1 MKMNPLKIS
10 GLAVLFLLNNPAFS
24 MNPGDKGGQASAGKN
39 LYLESIPGKEVITG
53 TVLDEKGQPM
63 PGVGVKNLS
72 TGKSV
77 VTDASGKF
85 SIDAGPKDILRFSFV
100 GYQNKDV
107 TVGSQTNLNVSI
119 VPAEASKLDDV
130 VVIGY
135 GSVKKTDLTG
145 SVGVV
150 KASELQERPA
160 ASLNQALAGRV
171 SGVQVNTNSG
181 RPGGQTNI
189 KIRGFSSI
197 NTSNN
202 PLFVVDGVALP
213 VGSQTQ
219 NSNAIDY
226 INPSDIASVEVLK
239 DASSTAIYG
248 ARGANGVILVTTKKG
263 TANSQRITYDADFSV
278 NTLAAHHVEML
289 DAFEYVKVQ
298 DLAYENI
305 KVYDPVGWAA
315 GNYNSTPVP
324 KAARAALPLLFD
336 SNGNP
341 LYNTDWLKE
350 STQNKLSQN
359 HQLGFTGGNENNT
372 YGVFA
377 GYRDDEG
384 LLKNSYLKRYSAR
397 FNFDS
402 KIKPWLKVGGN
413 LSYNNQ
419 DENIVDQG
427 TGGLNSVRMITEA
440 FPFLPIKLP
449 DGRWGDNKLIP
460 WAEGG
465 SNPVHILTDQKYGII
480 TQTMLGSIYSTIN
493 FTKDLE
499 FRTQLGSNVVSRN
512 INEYNAKLL
521 YGISDGQNGTAN
533 VTNDRETFWSIE
545 NYLTYNKRFAESHS
559 INALLGISWQASNF
573 FSNTS
578 HAENFVTDFYGD
590 NNLGSGSKSISVGS
604 SRNRS
609 AFNSYFGRINY
620 AYKDK
625 YLVTLTGRAD
635 GSSKF
640 GENHKY
646 AFFPS
651 AALAWNVSNEDFL
664 KGNKTISNLKIR
676 TSYGLSGNS
685 ELPAYQ
691 SLATL
696 VNNSAIINDSKVTGI
711 GIGRL
716 ANPDLVWEKTA
727 QYDAGLELGLL
738 SNRIS
743 LEADIYYRKTTD
755 MLLDAPVPRSTGYAV
770 IRKNV
775 GSMENKGL
783 NLGVNTVNIQSDNFT
798 WKTSF
803 NISINKNKVLSL
815 ATPDDIFGVGN
826 PNFTNQTGIIRVGEP
841 VGSFWGLVRLGT
853 WSEAERAEAAKYVS
867 YRGGKTLLPGD
878 IKYLD
883 VNGDKAITDADRQII
898 GNGTPKGWGSFSNA
912 FRYKNLDLI
921 VELQYSYGN
930 DVLNMT
936 HHSGEDRQVQANSF
950 ASVLNAWTPQNQNTP
965 IAAIRDQS
973 AGYVTNVDTHWLEDG
988 SFIRGK
994 NLLLGYTFNSTFAQK
1009 LRLNRL
1015 KVYASVQNFF
1025 LATKYTGNDP
1035 EVTTYGN
1042 AFAQG
1047 QTFFDYPKPTTFL
1060 VGLNIGL

>member
-1 MKMNPLKIS
+1 MNLSKIS
-10 GLAVLFLLNNPAFS
+10 GLAVLLLLNGPAFS
-24 MNPGDKGGQASAGKN
+24 KNPVAGGPKGFRISSFSSMLQQATIS
-39 LYLESIPGKEVITG
+39 G
-53 TVLDEKGQPM
+53 TVTDEKNQSM
-63 PGVGVKNLS
+63 PGVGVKNQT
-72 TGKSV
+72 TGKSA

-85 SIDAGPKDILRFSFV
+85 VIEASPGNVVRFSFI

-107 TVGSQTNLNVSI
+107 TVGTSTTINVKI
-119 VPAEASKLDDV
+119 EPAEASTLNDV

-135 GSVKKTDLTG
+135 GAVKKSDLTG

-160 ASLNQALAGRV
+160 PSLNQALAGRIA
-171 SGVQVNTNSG
+171 GVQVNTNSG

-189 KIRGFSSI
+189 RIRGFSSI

-202 PLFVVDGVALP
+202 PLYVVDGVALP

-219 NSNAIDY
+219 NSSAIDY

-248 ARGANGVILVTTKKG
+248 ARGANGVILITTKKG
-263 TANSQRITYDADFSV
+263 TANNQRITYDADFSV
-278 NTLAAHHVEML
+278 NTLGPKHVEML

-315 GNYNSTPVP
+315 GNYASTPIP
-324 KAARAALPLLFD
+324 KNARIALPQFFD

-359 HQLGFTGGNENNT
+359 HQLGFSGGNEKST
-372 YGVFA
+372 YGIFA
-377 GYRDDEG
+377 GYRNDEG
-384 LLKNSYLKRYSAR
+384 LLKNSFLKRYSAR

-402 KIKPWLKVGGN
+402 NIKSWLKVGGN

-419 DENIVDQG
+419 QENIVDQG

-449 DGRWGDNKLIP
+449 DGRWGDNKLVP

-465 SNPVHILTDQKYGII
+465 SNPVHILTDQKYGVV
-480 TQTMLGSIYSTIN
+480 TQTALGSLYSTISLA
-493 FTKDLE
+493 KDLE
-499 FRTQLGSNVVSRN
+499 FRTQLGANVVSRN

-533 VTNDRETFWSIE
+533 ITDDRETFWSLE
-545 NYLTYNKRFAESHS
+545 NYLTYNKRLGESHAL
-559 INALLGISWQASNF
+559 NALLGFSWQETNF

-578 HAENFVTDFYGD
+578 HAENFVTDFYGT
-590 NNLGSGSKSISVGS
+590 NNLGSGSKSITVGS

-620 AYKDK
+620 AFKDK
-625 YLVTLTGRAD
+625 YLATVTGRVD

-640 GENHKY
+640 GDNHKF

-651 AALAWNVSNEDFL
+651 AALAWKVSEESFL
-664 KGNKTISNLKIR
+664 KGNKTISNLKLR

-696 VNNSAIINDSKVTGI
+696 VNNSAIINDTRVTGI

-727 QYDAGLELGLL
+727 QYDAGLELGLFN
-738 SNRIS
+738 NRIS
-743 LEADIYYRKTTD
+743 IEADVYYRKTTD

-770 IRKNV
+770 IRKNI
-775 GSMENKGL
+775 GSMRNKGID
-783 NLGVNTVNIQSDNFT
+783 LGINTINVETENFT

-803 NISINKNKVLSL
+803 NISLNRNKVLSL

-853 WSEAERAEAAKYVS
+853 WSEAERATAAQFVS

-878 IKYLD
+878 VKYLD

-898 GNGTPKGWGSFSNA
+898 GNGTPKGWGSFSNSI
-912 FRYKNLDLI
+912 RYKNLDLI

-930 DVLNMT
+930 DILNMT

-950 ASVLNAWTPQNQNTP
+950 ASVLNAWTPQNQNTS

-994 NLLLGYTFNSTFAQK
+994 NLLLGYTFNPTIAQK

-1015 KVYASVQNFF
+1015 RIYASVQNFF

-1047 QTFFDYPKPTTFL
+1047 QTFFDYPKPTTFML
-1060 VGLNIGL
+1060 GLNIGL

>member
-1 MKMNPLKIS
+1 MKINLLKIS
-10 GLAVLFLLNNPAFS
+10 GLSVLFLLNSSAFS
-24 MNPGDKGGQASAGKN
+24 MNPVAEKSDGFSELNMPLMHIQNRK
-39 LYLESIPGKEVITG
+39 VITG
-53 TVLDEKGQPM
+53 TVLDEKNMPI
-63 PGVGVKNLS
+63 PGVGIKNIS
-72 TGKSV
+72 SGKTA
-77 VTDASGKF
+77 VTDEAGKF
-85 SIDAGPKDILRFSFV
+85 SIEANPNDVIRFSYV

-107 TVGSQTNLNVSI
+107 TVGNEASI
-119 VPAEASKLDDV
+119 SVKMMPAEANKLDEV

-150 KASELQERPA
+150 KASELQERPSS
-160 ASLNQALAGRV
+160 SLNQALAGRI

-202 PLFVVDGVALP
+202 PLYVVDGVALP

-248 ARGANGVILVTTKKG
+248 ARGANGVILITTKKG
-263 TANSQRITYDADFSV
+263 TANAQRITYDADFGI

-315 GNYNSTPVP
+315 GSYASTPVP
-324 KAARAALPLLFD
+324 KAARIALPQFFD

-359 HQLGFTGGNENNT
+359 HQLGFTGGNENST

-377 GYRDDEG
+377 GYRDDQG
-384 LLKNSYLKRYSAR
+384 LLLNSYLKRYSGR

-419 DENIVDQG
+419 NENIVDQG

-440 FPFLPIKLP
+440 FPFLPIKLA
-449 DGRWGDNKLIP
+449 DGKWGDNKLIP

-465 SNPVHILTDQKYGII
+465 SNPVHILTDQKYGMV
-480 TQTMLGSIYSTIN
+480 TQTALGSIYSTIS
-493 FTKDLE
+493 FSKDLE
-499 FRTQLGSNVVSRN
+499 FRTQLGANIVSRN
-512 INEYNAKLL
+512 INEYNAKQL

-533 VTNDRETFWSIE
+533 VTDDRETFWSLE
-545 NYLTYNKRFAESHS
+545 NYLTYNKRFAESHA
-559 INALLGISWQASNF
+559 INALLGISWQATNF

-578 HAENFVTDFYGD
+578 HAENFVTDFYG
-590 NNLGSGSKSISVGS
+590 NNNMGSGSKSITVGS

-609 AFNSYFGRINY
+609 AFNSYFGRLNY
-620 AYKDK
+620 AFKDK
-625 YLVTLTGRAD
+625 YLVTFTGRVD

-640 GENHKY
+640 GENHKF

-651 AALAWNVSNEDFL
+651 AALAWKASDEDFL
-664 KGNKTISNLKIR
+664 KGNKTISNLKLR

-696 VNNSAIINDSKVTGI
+696 VNNAAIINDSKVTGI

-727 QYDAGLELGLL
+727 QVDAGLELGLFN
-738 SNRIS
+738 NRIN
-743 LEADIYYRKTTD
+743 LEADLYYRKTTD
-755 MLLDAPVPRSTGYAV
+755 MLLDAPVPRTTGYSV
-770 IRKNV
+770 IRKNI
-775 GSMENKGL
+775 GSMQNKGL
-783 NLGVNTVNIQSDNFT
+783 DLGINTVNVQTDNFT

-803 NISINKNKVLSL
+803 NISLNRNKVLSL

-883 VNGDKAITDADRQII
+883 VNGDHAITDADRQII
-898 GNGTPKGWGSFSNA
+898 GNGTPKGWGSFGNS
-912 FRYKNLDLI
+912 FRYKNLELI

-994 NLLLGYTFNSTFAQK
+994 NLLLGYTFDKTLVEK
-1009 LRLNRL
+1009 LRLSKLR
-1015 KVYASVQNFF
+1015 VYASVQNFF

-1047 QTFFDYPKPTTFL
+1047 QTFFDYPKPTTFM

>member
-1 MKMNPLKIS
+1 MRMNLSKIS
-10 GLAVLFLLNNPAFS
+10 GLAMLLLVNGPVFSKNPVEEGPQRFKILNFS
-24 MNPGDKGGQASAGKN
+24 TLQQQATIS
-39 LYLESIPGKEVITG
+39 G
-53 TVLDEKGQPM
+53 TVTDEKNQSM
-63 PGVGVKNLS
+63 PGVGVKNQT
-72 TGKSV
+72 TGKSA

-85 SIDAGPKDILRFSFV
+85 VIEASPGNVIRFTFI
-100 GYQNKDV
+100 GYKNKDV
-107 TVGSQTNLNVSI
+107 TVGSGSTLNVKI
-119 VPAEASKLDDV
+119 EPAEANELNDV

-135 GSVKKTDLTG
+135 GAVKKSDLTG

-160 ASLNQALAGRV
+160 PSLNQALAGRIA
-171 SGVQVNTNSG
+171 GVQVNTNSG

-189 KIRGFSSI
+189 RIRGFSSI

-202 PLFVVDGVALP
+202 PLYVIDGVALP

-248 ARGANGVILVTTKKG
+248 ARGANGVILITTKKG
-263 TANSQRITYDADFSV
+263 TANNQRITYDADFSV
-278 NTLAAHHVEML
+278 NTLGPKHVEML

-315 GNYNSTPVP
+315 GNYASTPVP
-324 KAARAALPLLFD
+324 RNARIALPQFFD

-359 HQLGFTGGNENNT
+359 HQLGFSGGNENNT
-372 YGVFA
+372 YGVYA
-377 GYRDDEG
+377 GYRNDEG

-402 KIKPWLKVGGN
+402 KIKTWLKVGGN

-419 DENIVDQG
+419 QENIVDQG

-449 DGRWGDNKLIP
+449 DGKWGDNKLIP

-465 SNPVHILTDQKYGII
+465 SNPVHILTDQKYDVV
-480 TQTMLGSIYSTIN
+480 TQTALGSLYGAISI
-493 FTKDLE
+493 TKDLE
-499 FRTQLGSNVVSRN
+499 FRTQLGANVVNRN

-533 VTNDRETFWSIE
+533 ITDNRETFWSLE
-545 NYLTYNKRFAESHS
+545 NYLTYNKRIGESHAL
-559 INALLGISWQASNF
+559 NALLGFSWQETNF

-578 HAENFVTDFYGD
+578 HAENFVTDFYGS
-590 NNLGSGSKSISVGS
+590 NNLGSGSKSITVGS

-620 AYKDK
+620 AFKDK
-625 YLVTLTGRAD
+625 YLATVTGRVD

-640 GENHKY
+640 GDNHKF

-651 AALAWNVSNEDFL
+651 AALAWKVSEESFL

-696 VNNSAIINDSKVTGI
+696 VNNSAIINDARVTGI

-738 SNRIS
+738 NNRINI
-743 LEADIYYRKTTD
+743 EADVYYRKTTD
-755 MLLDAPVPRSTGYAV
+755 MLLDAPVPRTTGFSV
-770 IRKNV
+770 IRKNI
-775 GSMENKGL
+775 GSMRNKGID
-783 NLGVNTVNIQSDNFT
+783 LGINTINFETENFT

-803 NISINKNKVLSL
+803 NISLNRNKVLSL

-853 WSEAERAEAAKYVS
+853 WSEAERATAAQFVS

-878 IKYLD
+878 VKYLD

-898 GNGTPKGWGSFSNA
+898 GNGTPKGWGSFSNSL
-912 FRYKNLDLI
+912 RYKNLDLI

-930 DVLNMT
+930 DILNMT

-994 NLLLGYTFNSTFAQK
+994 NLLLGYTFNPSVVQK

-1015 KVYASVQNFF
+1015 RVYASVQNFF

-1047 QTFFDYPKPTTFL
+1047 QTFFDYPKPTTFML
-1060 VGLNIGL
+1060 GLNIGL

>member
-1 MKMNPLKIS
+1 MKINLLKIS
-10 GLAVLFLLNNPAFS
+10 GLAVLFSLNNPAFS
-24 MNPGDKGGQASAGKN
+24 MNPGGEEAKGFPTDHTKASI
-39 LYLESIPGKEVITG
+39 LSIRAVIGG
-53 TVLDEKGQPM
+53 TVVDEKGQPI

-72 TGKSV
+72 SGKSA

-85 SIDAGPKDILRFSFV
+85 SIEANASDVLRFSYV

-107 TVGSQTNLNVSI
+107 TVGSQTNLNVKI
-119 VPAEASKLDDV
+119 EPAEASKLDEV

-135 GSVKKTDLTG
+135 GQVKKSDLTG

-160 ASLNQALAGRV
+160 SSLNQALAGRI

-202 PLFVVDGVALP
+202 PLYVVDGVALP
-213 VGSQTQ
+213 VGTQTQ

-248 ARGANGVILVTTKKG
+248 ARGANGVILITTKKG
-263 TANSQRITYDADFSV
+263 TANTQRITYDAEFST
-278 NTLAAHHVEML
+278 NTLGPKHVEML

-298 DLAYENI
+298 DLAYDNI

-315 GNYNSTPVP
+315 GSYASTPVP
-324 KAARAALPLLFD
+324 KAARIALPQFFD
-336 SNGNP
+336 GNGNP

-350 STQNKLSQN
+350 SVQNKLSQN
-359 HQLGFTGGNENNT
+359 HQLGFTGGSENST

-377 GYRDDEG
+377 GYRDDQG
-384 LLKNSYLKRYSAR
+384 LLLNSYLKRYSAR

-402 KIKPWLKVGGN
+402 KIKSWLKVGGN

-419 DENIVDQG
+419 KENIVDQG

-440 FPFLPIKLP
+440 FPFLPIKLA
-449 DGRWGDNKLIP
+449 DGKWGDNKLIP

-465 SNPVHILTDQKYGII
+465 SNPVHILTDQKYGVV
-480 TQTMLGSIYSTIN
+480 TQTLLGSLYSSISL
-493 FTKDLE
+493 TKDLE
-499 FRTQLGSNVVSRN
+499 FRTQLGSNVVTRGV
-512 INEYNAKLL
+512 NEYNAKLL

-533 VTNDRETFWSIE
+533 ITDSRETFWSIE
-545 NYLTYNKRFAESHS
+545 NYLTYNKRFAEKHA
-559 INALLGISWQASNF
+559 INALLGISWQETNF

-578 HAENFVTDFYGD
+578 HAENFVTDFYQE
-590 NNLGSGSKSISVGS
+590 NNIGSGSKSITVGS
-604 SRNRS
+604 NRNRS
-609 AFNSYFGRINY
+609 AFNSYFGRVNY
-620 AYKDK
+620 AFQDK
-625 YLVTLTGRAD
+625 YLLTVTGRVD

-640 GENHKY
+640 GDNHKY

-651 AALAWNVSNEDFL
+651 AALAWKVSDEDFL
-664 KGNKTISNLKIR
+664 KGNKTVSNLKLR

-696 VNNSAIINDSKVTGI
+696 VNNSAIINDSRVTGI

-727 QYDAGLELGLL
+727 QFDGGFELGLFN
-738 SNRIS
+738 NRINI
-743 LEADIYYRKTTD
+743 EADIYYRKTTD
-755 MLLDAPVPRSTGYAV
+755 MLLDAPVPRSTGYSV

-783 NLGVNTVNIQSDNFT
+783 DLGITSTNIESENFT

-803 NISINKNKVLSL
+803 NISLNRNKVLSL

-853 WSEAERAEAAKYVS
+853 WSEAERAQAAQFVS

-898 GNGTPKGWGSFSNA
+898 GNGMPKGWGSFSNS

-950 ASVLNAWTPQNQNTP
+950 ASVLNAWTPQNQNTS

-994 NLLLGYTFNSTFAQK
+994 NLLLGYTFNSSVAQK
-1009 LRLNRL
+1009 LHLSKLRI
-1015 KVYASVQNFF
+1015 YTSVQNFF

-1047 QTFFDYPKPTTFL
+1047 QTFFDYPKPTTFML
-1060 VGLNIGL
+1060 GLNIGL

>member
-1 MKMNPLKIS
+1 MRINLLKIMGIS
-10 GLAVLFLLNNPAFS
+10 AIILLDSPAFS
-24 MNPGDKGGQASAGKN
+24 MDAKWGGSGELLKGNMLWQQVQVQK
-39 LYLESIPGKEVITG
+39 VVTG
-53 TVLDEKGQPM
+53 IILDEKNQPV
-63 PGVGVKNLS
+63 PGVGVKNETS
-72 TGKSV
+72 GKGT
-77 VTDASGKF
+77 VTDGSGKF
-85 SIDAGPKDILRFSFV
+85 SIEANPAEILRFSYI
-100 GYQNKDV
+100 GYKTQTV
-107 TVGSQTNLNVSI
+107 TVGNQSSYNIKLVQSSNTD
-119 VPAEASKLDDV
+119 LDDV
-130 VVIGY
+130 VVVGY
-135 GSVKKTDLTG
+135 GTVKKSDLTG

-150 KASELQERPA
+150 KATELQERPA
-160 ASLNQALAGRV
+160 SSLNQALAGRIA
-171 SGVQVNTNSG
+171 GVQVNTNSG

-202 PLFVVDGVALP
+202 PLYVIDGIALP
-213 VGSQTQ
+213 VGTQTQ
-219 NSNAIDY
+219 NSSAIDY
-226 INPSDIASVEVLK
+226 INPNDIASVEVLK

-248 ARGANGVILVTTKKG
+248 ARGANGVILITTKKG
-263 TANSQRITYDADFSV
+263 TPNSQRITYDADFGI
-278 NTLAAHHVEML
+278 NTLAPHHVEML

-298 DLAYENI
+298 DLAYQNI

-315 GNYNSTPVP
+315 GAYASTPVP
-324 KAARAALPLLFD
+324 KTLRASLPQFFN
-336 SNGNP
+336 SNGDP
-341 LYNTDWLKE
+341 LYNTDWLQE
-350 STQNKLSQN
+350 SIQHKLSQN
-359 HQLGFTGGNENNT
+359 HQVGFTGGNDNNT
-372 YGVFA
+372 YGVFV
-377 GYRDDEG
+377 GYRDDQG
-384 LLKNSYLKRYSAR
+384 LLLNSYLKRYSGR

-440 FPFLPIKLP
+440 FPFLPVKL
-449 DGRWGDNKLIP
+449 DNGTWGDNKLIP

-465 SNPVHILTDQKYGII
+465 SNPVHILTDQKYGMI
-480 TQTMLGSIYSTIN
+480 TQTSLGSVYSIIN

-499 FRTQLGSNVVSRN
+499 FRSQLGANIVSRN
-512 INEYNAKLL
+512 INEYNAKQL

-533 VTNDRETFWSIE
+533 VTNDRETFWSFE
-545 NYLTYNKRFAESHS
+545 NYLTYKKRFAEDHS
-559 INALLGISWQASNF
+559 INALLGLSWQATNF
-573 FSNTS
+573 FSSTG
-578 HAENFVTDFYGD
+578 HAENFVTDFFGD
-590 NNLGSGSKSISVGS
+590 NNLGSGSKSITVGS
-604 SRNRS
+604 NRNRY

-620 AYKDK
+620 SFKDK
-625 YLVTLTGRAD
+625 YLVTFTGRAD

-640 GENHKY
+640 GSNNKY

-651 AALAWNVSNEDFL
+651 AALAWKVSDEDFL
-664 KGNKTISNLKIR
+664 KGNTTVSNLKLR

-691 SLATL
+691 SLAIL
-696 VNNSAIINDSKVTGI
+696 ANNFAIINDTRVTGI

-727 QYDAGLELGLL
+727 QFDGGLELGLFN
-738 SNRIS
+738 NRVN

-755 MLLDAPVPRSTGYAV
+755 MLLDAPVPRTTGYAV
-770 IRKNV
+770 IRQNV

-783 NLGVNTVNIQSDNFT
+783 NLGINTINIQSKDFT

-803 NISINKNKVLSL
+803 NISMNRNKVLSL

-853 WSEAERAEAAKYVS
+853 WSEAERTEAAKFVS
-867 YRGGKTLLPGD
+867 YRGGKPILPGD

-883 VNGDKAITDADRQII
+883 VNGDHAITDADRQII
-898 GNGTPKGWGSFSNA
+898 GNGMPKGWGSLSNN

-950 ASVLNAWTPQNQNTP
+950 SSVLDAWTPQNQNTP

-994 NLLLGYTFNSTFAQK
+994 NLLLGYTFNSTLVEK

-1015 KVYASVQNFF
+1015 RVYASVQNFF

-1047 QTFFDYPKPTTFL
+1047 QTFFDYPKPTTFM

>member
-1 MKMNPLKIS
+1 MNLSKIS
-10 GLAVLFLLNNPAFS
+10 GLAALLLLHGPVFS
-24 MNPGDKGGQASAGKN
+24 MNPGEENPQRFKMKN
-39 LYLESIPGKEVITG
+39 FSPMLFVQQSTISG
-53 TVLDEKGQPM
+53 TVVDEKNQTM
-63 PGVGVKNLS
+63 PGVGVKNQT
-72 TGKSV
+72 TGKSA

-85 SIDAGPKDILRFSFV
+85 VIEASAGQVLRFSFI
-100 GYQNKDV
+100 GYKNKDV
-107 TVGSQTNLNVSI
+107 TVGSGTTISVKI
-119 VPAEASKLDDV
+119 EPAEASNLDDV

-135 GSVKKTDLTG
+135 GAVKKSDLTG

-160 ASLNQALAGRV
+160 PSLNQALAGRIA
-171 SGVQVNTNSG
+171 GVQVNTNSG

-189 KIRGFSSI
+189 RIRGFSSI

-202 PLFVVDGVALP
+202 PLYVVDGVALP

-219 NSNAIDY
+219 NSSAIDY

-248 ARGANGVILVTTKKG
+248 ARGANGVILITTKKG
-263 TANSQRITYDADFSV
+263 TANNQRITYDADFSV
-278 NTLAAHHVEML
+278 NTLGPKHVEML

-315 GNYNSTPVP
+315 GNYASTPVP
-324 KAARAALPLLFD
+324 KNARIALPQFFD
-336 SNGNP
+336 GNGNP

-359 HQLGFTGGNENNT
+359 HQLGFTGGNENST
-372 YGVFA
+372 YGIFA
-377 GYRDDEG
+377 GYRNDEG

-402 KIKPWLKVGGN
+402 KIKSWLKVGGN

-419 DENIVDQG
+419 QENIVDQG

-449 DGRWGDNKLIP
+449 DGKWGDNKLIP

-465 SNPVHILTDQKYGII
+465 SNPVHILTDQKYGVV
-480 TQTMLGSIYSTIN
+480 TQTALGSLYSTISL
-493 FTKDLE
+493 TKDLE
-499 FRTQLGSNVVSRN
+499 FRTQLGANVVSRN

-533 VTNDRETFWSIE
+533 ITDDRETFWSLE
-545 NYLTYNKRFAESHS
+545 NYLTYNKRFGESHAL
-559 INALLGISWQASNF
+559 NALLGFSWQETNF

-578 HAENFVTDFYGD
+578 HAENFVTDFYGT
-590 NNLGSGSKSISVGS
+590 NNLGSGSKSITVGS

-620 AYKDK
+620 AFKDK
-625 YLVTLTGRAD
+625 YLVTFTGRVD

-640 GENHKY
+640 GDNHKF

-651 AALAWNVSNEDFL
+651 AALAWKVSEESFL
-664 KGNKTISNLKIR
+664 KGNTTISNLKLR

-696 VNNSAIINDSKVTGI
+696 VNNSAIINDSRVTGI

-738 SNRIS
+738 NNRIN
-743 LEADIYYRKTTD
+743 LEADVYYRKTTD

-770 IRKNV
+770 IRKNI
-775 GSMENKGL
+775 GSMRNKGVD
-783 NLGVNTVNIQSDNFT
+783 LGINTINIESEDFT

-803 NISINKNKVLSL
+803 NISLNRNKVLSL

-841 VGSFWGLVRLGT
+841 VGSFWGLIRLGT
-853 WSEAERAEAAKYVS
+853 WSEAERATAAQFVS

-878 IKYLD
+878 VKYLD
-883 VNGDKAITDADRQII
+883 VNDDKAITDADRQII
-898 GNGTPKGWGSFSNA
+898 GNGTPKGWGSFSNT

-930 DVLNMT
+930 DILNMT

-994 NLLLGYTFNSTFAQK
+994 NLLLGYTFNSTITQK
-1009 LRLNRL
+1009 LKLSRLR
-1015 KVYASVQNFF
+1015 VYGSVQNFF

-1047 QTFFDYPKPTTFL
+1047 QTFFDYPKPTTFML
-1060 VGLNIGL
+1060 GLNIGL